1 MSGALSNLQNK
12 LDEANTRHFSLCD
25 IPRYCSGN
33 RGRLRTMADLLMAC
47 WSTATRNFL
56 VQQNNYTLSEDRAR
70 ETVANKR

>member
-1 MSGALSNLQNK
+1 
-12 LDEANTRHFSLCD
+12 
-25 IPRYCSGN
+25 
-33 RGRLRTMADLLMAC
+33 MADLPMAC